1 MRRSAVRIRLPAFK
15 KDSMKN
21 LVSSVSGLRGVVGP
35 GINVEIIVKYAS
47 AFGIFSGGGKIII
60 GRDTRPTGEMLSSAL
75 IASLEGVGCDV
86 IDLGIVP
93 TPTVLFNVRS
103 LNANG
108 GIIVTA
114 SHNPVE
120 WNALKFVSK
129 RGIFLNKTE
138 TEIFHSLLEKSNKW
152 VTWDKIG
159 HYNRDE
165 NGISRHIKAIINDST
180 VMANKIIERKFKV
193 VIDTVNGGGYLADS
207 EILKILGC
215 EVISINN
222 KPDGIFPRG
231 AEPIPEN
238 LNMLSNAVIE
248 NQADIGFAVD
258 PDADRLA
265 IVDEK
270 GVPLGEEYTLPIV
283 CHHVLA
289 RKKGAIVTNYS
300 TSSMMDYIAGKFRVP
315 IYRTPVGEANVVEG
329 ILKYNAV
336 VGGEGNGGVIFP
348 EINPTRD
355 SLTGIALVLS
365 FFATEGIKTSEIR
378 RIIPERVLFKTK
390 ISIDEIDFENAID
403 KLKEYFSNSDII
415 EDDGLK
421 IVTKDH
427 WVHIRKSGT
436 EPIVRIMT
444 EGANKEDAKSFYNKI
459 HSLITEK

>member
-1 MRRSAVRIRLPAFK
+1 M
-15 KDSMKN
+15 KD
-21 LVSSVSGLRGVVGP
+21 LVSSVSGLRGIVGP
-35 GINVEIIVKYAS
+35 GMNVEIIVKYAS
-47 AFGIFSGGGKIII
+47 AFGIFSGGGKIVI
-60 GRDTRPTGEMLSSAL
+60 GRDTRPTGKMLTSSL

-129 RGIFLNKTE
+129 KGMFLNNAE
-138 TEIFHSLLEKSNKW
+138 TKVFHGLVDKSEKW

-159 HYNRDE
+159 NYSKDG
-165 NGISRHIKAIINDST
+165 NGISRHIDAVINDST
-180 VMANKIIERKFKV
+180 VLTNEIRERTFKV
-193 VIDTVNGGGYLADS
+193 VMDTVNGGGYMADN
-207 EILKILGC
+207 EMLKILGC
-215 EVISINN
+215 EVIPINN
-222 KPDGIFPRG
+222 KPDGMFPRG
-231 AEPIPEN
+231 PEPVPGN
-238 LNMLSNAVIE
+238 LGMLSKAVIE
-248 NQADIGFAVD
+248 NNADIGFAVD

-265 IVDEK
+265 IVDES

-283 CHHVLA
+283 SHHVLE
-289 RKKGAIVTNYS
+289 RKKGPVATNYS
-300 TSSMMDYIAGKFRVP
+300 TSSMMDYVAGKFGVP

-329 ILKYNAV
+329 ILKYNAII
-336 VGGEGNGGVIFP
+336 GGEGNGGVIYP

-365 FFATEGIKTSEIR
+365 FFAAHRIKTSEIR
-378 RIIPERVLFKTK
+378 KIIPERVIFKTK
-390 ISIDEIDFENAID
+390 VSLEKIDLDCVLA
-403 KLKEYFSNSDII
+403 KLKGYFKNSSVI
-415 EDDGLK
+415 EKDGLK
-421 IVTKDH
+421 IVTKEH

-444 EGANKEDAKSFYNKI
+444 EGTNEEDAEAFYRKI
-459 HSLITEK
+459 HDLITEK